1 MINLSDFVYF
11 NLFKCSASWYFFVIS
26 FSFWYKIFL
35 CRISYVIS
43 IHFSGFDRLVQ
54 FVDSYD
60 PPAKGLQEDL
70 NFVSPRI
77 GEVIVL
83 TLGYRN
89 LFSGRTI
96 CTLTR
101 ASFKLSIFFFNW
113 MFLAYAIFGCLK
125 FCFQFNS
132 DIAF

>member
-1 MINLSDFVYF
+1 M
-11 NLFKCSASWYFFVIS
+11 
-26 FSFWYKIFL
+26 
-35 CRISYVIS
+35 IS

-60 PPAKGLQEDL
+60 PPVKGLQEDL

-96 CTLTR
+96 STITR
-101 ASFKLSIFFFNW
+101 TSFKLSIFFFN
-113 MFLAYAIFGCLK
+113 
-125 FCFQFNS
+125 
-132 DIAF
+132 